1 PMSTR
6 SSNKIQ
12 AQDAAWMERALDHAR
27 QSTALAHPN
36 PRVGAVLVKNN
47 RVVGEGFH
55 SYDLRDHAEIAALR
69 QAGKNARGS
78 TLYINMEPCCQTGR
92 TGPCSQALIQ
102 AGVRRAVVAM
112 EDPNPLVSGG
122 GIGELRAAGIEVHT
136 GLQEEAAR
144 VINEDFARWIRTGR
158 PFVTLKTAL
167 TLDGQIARRSGSVT
181 WITSPA
187 SREEVLRIR
196 HAADAIITGIGTVL
210 ADDPRLTDRTGLP
223 RRRKLLR
230 CIVDSRL
237 RLPLHSEL
245 VKSAKDD
252 VLVFTAQPAT
262 SAKALALSR
271 AGVEVVSM
279 RPRRKSAHSRV
290 DLREAIAELGRRQM
304 IHVLIEGGSRLN
316 GAAIEA
322 GLVDKMILFYAPK
335 IMGGGGM
342 PMAQIPSHWFP
353 KSPALQNLSLR
364 RVGPDF
370 VVEGYFHDVYGNHRA
385 SRKN

>member
-1 PMSTR
+1 MSTR
-6 SSNKIQ
+6 SSNKIL
-12 AQDAAWMERALDHAR
+12 AQDAAWMERALDLAR

-36 PRVGAVLVKNN
+36 PLVGAVLVKNN
-47 RVVGEGFH
+47 RIVGEGFH
-55 SYDLRDHAEIAALR
+55 SYDLRDHAEIAALK
-69 QAGKNARGS
+69 QAGKNARGA
-78 TLYINMEPCCQTGR
+78 TLYINMEPCCHTGR
-92 TGPCSQALIQ
+92 TGPCSLALIQ

-122 GIGELRAAGIEVHT
+122 GIRELRAAGIEVQT
-136 GLQEEAAR
+136 GLKEEAAR
-144 VINEDFARWIRTGR
+144 TINEDFACWIRTGR

-167 TLDGQIARRSGSVT
+167 TLDGQIAMRSGSVT

-196 HAADAIITGIGTVL
+196 HAADAILTGIGTVL
-210 ADDPRLTDRTGLP
+210 SDDPRLTDRTGLP

-230 CIVDSRL
+230 CVVDSRL
-237 RLPLHSEL
+237 RLPLRSEL

-252 VLVFTAQPAT
+252 VVVFTAQPAA
-262 SAKALALSR
+262 SRKARALGRS
-271 AGVEVVSM
+271 GVEVVSIP
-279 RPRRKSAHSRV
+279 PRTKSTHSQV
-290 DLREAIAELGRRQM
+290 DLREVMSELGRRKM

-335 IMGGGGM
+335 IMGVGGV
-342 PMAQIPSHWFP
+342 PMAQIESRWFP
-353 KSPALQNLSLR
+353 KSPALENLSLR

>member
-1 PMSTR
+1 MSIH
-6 SSNKIQ
+6 SSNKIL
-12 AQDAAWMERALDHAR
+12 AQDGVWMARALDLAR

-36 PRVGAVLVKNN
+36 PRVGAVLVKND

-55 SYDLRDHAEIAALR
+55 SYDLRDHAEIAALK
-69 QAGKNARGS
+69 QAGKNARGA
-78 TLYINMEPCCQTGR
+78 TLFINLEPCCHTGR
-92 TGPCSQALIQ
+92 TGPCSQALIE

-122 GIGELRAAGIEVHT
+122 GIRELRAAGIEVHI
-136 GLQEEAAR
+136 GLQEEEAR
-144 VINEDFARWIRTGR
+144 AINEDFACWIRTGR

-167 TLDGQIARRSGSVT
+167 TLDGQIAMRSGSVT

-196 HAADAIITGIGTVL
+196 HAADAIVTGIGTVL
-210 ADDPRLTDRTGLP
+210 SDDPRLTDRTGLA

-230 CIVDSRL
+230 CVVDSRL
-237 RLPLHSEL
+237 RIPVRSEL
-245 VKSAKDD
+245 VKSAKED
-252 VLVFTAQPAT
+252 VVVFTAQPAE
-262 SAKALALSR
+262 SAKARALTR
-271 AGVEVVSM
+271 AGVEVVSI
-279 RPRRKSAHSRV
+279 RPRTKSAHSRV
-290 DLREAIAELGRRQM
+290 DLHVVMAELGRRQM
-304 IHVLIEGGSRLN
+304 IHVLLEGGSRLN

-335 IMGGGGM
+335 IMGAGGV
-342 PMAQIPSHWFP
+342 PMARIASRWFP
-353 KSPALQNLSLR
+353 KSPALENISLR

-385 SRKN
+385 SRKD

>member
-1 PMSTR
+1 M
-6 SSNKIQ
+6 
-12 AQDAAWMERALDHAR
+12 AHALDLAR
-27 QSTALAHPN
+27 HSTALAHPN
-36 PRVGAVLVKNN
+36 PLVGAVLVKNN
-47 RVVGEGFH
+47 RIVGEGFH
-55 SYDLRDHAEIAALR
+55 SYDLRDHAEIAALK

-78 TLYINMEPCCQTGR
+78 TLYINMEPCCHTGR

-102 AGVRRAVVAM
+102 AGVRRAVVAI

-122 GIGELRAAGIEVHT
+122 GIRQLRAAGIEVQT
-136 GLQEEAAR
+136 GLNEESAR
-144 VINEDFARWIRTGR
+144 TINEDFACWIRTGR

-167 TLDGQIARRSGSVT
+167 TLDGQIAMRSGSVT

-196 HAADAIITGIGTVL
+196 HAADAILTGIGTVL
-210 ADDPRLTDRTGLP
+210 SDDPRLTDRTGLP

-230 CIVDSRL
+230 CVVDSRL
-237 RLPLHSEL
+237 RLPLRSEL
-245 VKSAKDD
+245 VKSAKGD
-252 VLVFTAQPAT
+252 VVVFTAQPAA
-262 SAKALALSR
+262 SGKARALGR
-271 AGVEVVSM
+271 AGVEVVSIP
-279 RPRRKSAHSRV
+279 PRTKSTHSQV
-290 DLREAIAELGRRQM
+290 DLREVMSELGRRKM

-335 IMGGGGM
+335 IMGVGGV
-342 PMAQIPSHWFP
+342 PMAQIESRWFP
-353 KSPALQNLSLR
+353 KSPALENLSLR